1 MTLDEIMS
9 LEPCDPRRIKKIKK
23 ILVNKKINLPGL
35 AFGFTEKAT
44 PTELMEFTD
53 FLLENVAVKQ
63 DTLINALDLVGAFEE
78 ILLQEAAE
86 SEKQEEETE

>member
-9 LEPCDPRRIKKIKK
+9 LEPCDPRRIKKIKR
-23 ILVNKKINLPGL
+23 ILANKKINLPGL
-35 AFGFTEKAT
+35 AFGFTGKAK

-78 ILLQEAAE
+78 ILQEAAE
-86 SEKQEEETE
+86 SETQEEDTE